1 MTFARKMIL
10 SLILAAILLAAV
22 IYLVGARETLDAA
35 RQVPLPAFL
44 TIGII
49 FLGVMACQGAAWATL
64 ERPMGHRIPY
74 RSLLSATIVAMAG
87 NVLTPSTHLGG
98 EPGKILYV
106 GRKTGL
112 SYTDLTGTV
121 LLCKYIEAMS
131 FVGFLAFGT
140 AWAAIGHRHTLFCR
154 QNLLLG
160 VAILVLTGVAVVLAA
175 LVWLGL
181 RRKWTPLSGIIA
193 GLAKLGFRR
202 AFFEAL
208 RERCLRVE
216 LQAARLFREEGHAV
230 LPAFCWYL
238 LTHVAMFVRPY
249 VFFLLAWQ
257 IRLDVA
263 DLGLIFLTSQ
273 ILLAVQLTP
282 SGMGTLDGGLLGVIS
297 LSGIPISAPQCV
309 AFLLCVRFW
318 DAAVVAM
325 GALLAA
331 RAGVG
336 LFRGKAKESGG
347 PASET

>member
-1 MTFARKMIL
+1 MTFARKLIL

-22 IYLVGARETLDAA
+22 IYLVGARQTLQAA
-35 RQVPLPAFL
+35 REVPLPAFL
-44 TIGII
+44 
-49 FLGVMACQGAAWATL
+49 LVGVVFFGLMACQAAAWSAL
-64 ERPMGHRIPY
+64 ERPLGHRVPY
-74 RSLLSATIVAMAG
+74 PSLLAGTIVAMAG

-98 EPGKILYV
+98 EPGKIIYV

-121 LLCKYIEAMS
+121 LLSKYIEAMS
-131 FVGFLAFGT
+131 FVLFLAFG
-140 AWAAIGHRHTLFCR
+140 AGWAVAGHRATLFSPHH
-154 QNLLLG
+154 
-160 VAILVLTGVAVVLAA
+160 IVLGVAVVALTASAIGLAM

-181 RRKWTPLSGIIA
+181 RRKWTPLSAVVA
-193 GLAKLGFRR
+193 GLGRLGFRQ
-202 AFFEAL
+202 AFFADL
-208 RERCLRVE
+208 HERCLRVE

-230 LPAFCWYL
+230 LPAFGWYL

-249 VFFLLAWQ
+249 LFFHLAWGV
-257 IRLDVA
+257 RLDLA

-282 SGMGTLDGGLLGVIS
+282 SGVGTLDGGLLGVIS
-297 LSGIPISAPQCV
+297 LSGIPISSPQCV

-318 DAAVVAM
+318 DAAVVAL

-336 LFRGKAKESGG
+336 LFRRQAKETGG
-347 PASET
+347 GFSER